1 MNKKK
6 NDLKFNN
13 WFRDENY
20 IRQTLAYMDL
30 HLWQVSEIMT
40 VGSAT
45 GNVLKACPFDPEINS
60 IGNMIMAV
68 LHLEADKFHL
78 SDTPL
83 DDILRAP
90 IFCLVN
96 IDVIDSKTTA
106 NGDVVKKAN
115 VLRPSFT
122 PDVDLTKFV
131 WLVGDLKFPLA

>member
-1 MNKKK
+1 
-6 NDLKFNN
+6 
-13 WFRDENY
+13 
-20 IRQTLAYMDL
+20 
-30 HLWQVSEIMT
+30 
-40 VGSAT
+40 
-45 GNVLKACPFDPEINS
+45 
-60 IGNMIMAV
+60 MAV
-68 LHLEADKFHL
+68 LHLEADKFGM

-96 IDVIDSKTTA
+96 IDVIDSKTNA
-106 NGDVVKKAN
+106 AGDVVKKAN

>member
-1 MNKKK
+1 
-6 NDLKFNN
+6 
-13 WFRDENY
+13 
-20 IRQTLAYMDL
+20 
-30 HLWQVSEIMT
+30 
-40 VGSAT
+40 
-45 GNVLKACPFDPEINS
+45 
-60 IGNMIMAV
+60 V
-68 LHLEADKFHL
+68 LHLEADKFHM